1 MFLGHGPIHCF
12 CRNVILIKLV
22 GWKGQT
28 HDELPLSRSGDWKDS
43 IWCEG
48 GAAWVLILTHRQF
61 LKVNMLINK
70 RKDISVE
77 VTYLY
82 ISGIVTIPKQ
92 SECNVNSYN
101 KDTVAFCKCE
111 NAMS

>member
-1 MFLGHGPIHCF
+1 MIGEK
-12 CRNVILIKLV
+12 VI
-22 GWKGQT
+22 
-28 HDELPLSRSGDWKDS
+28 GDYK
-43 IWCEG
+43 
-48 GAAWVLILTHRQF
+48 ILYEVD
-61 LKVNMLINK
+61 LCN
-70 RKDISVE
+70 E

-111 NAMS
+111 YVLIG